1 MYDVTSFGAV
11 GDGVTNDAPAIQS
24 AINACSAAG
33 GGEVY
38 LPARPSYRINLMLT
52 VAHSCVHLV
61 GDGRGSYGM
70 TDDTF
75 SAATRLQWGGP
86 DGGTMIKLGTGVTI
100 QDSGVRNLALISGN
114 WPYSTA
120 AGIGI
125 DASNLQEGAID
136 VSTKEFKSCAVVLR
150 AVWMS
155 EISVRARQI
164 NVPKTVLKL
173 TGVDASNDC
182 AHNTIKHF
190 SAQIAAGAVGID
202 WEYCDDNRADF
213 VYCQQAGAGV
223 AYSMIF
229 RGANS
234 PYPFGAG
241 TNVIRYYSQSI
252 TSPVILSEGTNV
264 KQHPAQCNQIEL
276 FDSGNSTPNL
286 QIGPGASFGWASN
299 KKPGLWHYTNE

>member
-1 MYDVTSFGAV
+1 MYDVTTFGAI
-11 GDGVTNDAPAIQS
+11 GDGVADDAPEIQAAID
-24 AINACSAAG
+24 ACSAAG
-33 GGEVY
+33 GGKVY
-38 LPARPSYRINLMLT
+38 LPARPAYRINSTLT
-52 VAHSCVHLV
+52 VAHSCVHLE

-70 TDDTF
+70 MDDAF
-75 SAATRLQWGGP
+75 SAATRLQWGGT
-86 DGGTMIKLGTGVTI
+86 DGGTMVKLGTGPTI
-100 QDSGVRNLALISGN
+100 QDSGISGLALISGN

-125 DASNLQEGAID
+125 DASNLQEGEID
-136 VSTKEFKSCAVVLR
+136 VCTKEFKSCAVVLR
-150 AVWMS
+150 TVWMS

-164 NVPKTVLKL
+164 NMPKTVLKL

-182 AHNTIKHF
+182 AHNMIKHF
-190 SAQIAAGAVGID
+190 SAQIAAGGIGID

-213 VYCQQAGAGV
+213 VYCQVAGAGV
-223 AYSMIF
+223 AWSMIF
-229 RGANS
+229 RGANN

-264 KQHPAQCNQIEL
+264 KAHPAQWNQIEL
-276 FDSGNSTPNL
+276 FDAGNSSPNL
-286 QIGPGASFGWASN
+286 SIGPGASFGYATN